1 MNHVVIYTPT
11 PPLSLS
17 CFCLSFS
24 GYFLVSECQN
34 RNDIN
39 LIVKNLCLLSVSRTN
54 GKDAMMMVYQLS
66 SIHTSEPP
74 CCACYV
80 GRCGPSSNKM
90 AL

>member
-11 PPLSLS
+11 PSLSLS

-54 GKDAMMMVYQLS
+54 GKDAMMMVYQLL

-74 CCACYV
+74 LLCML
-80 GRCGPSSNKM
+80 CG
-90 AL
+90 